1 MIPAG
6 RYIAV
11 RIIAAM
17 EDGCSPEST
26 IATRAPHHAISIAYR
41 PWVHRDPLVF
51 PSFPP
56 QRRASNARKKA
67 GRGRRCQCK

>member
-51 PSFPP
+51 PPSPLRGALHT
-56 QRRASNARKKA
+56 Q
-67 GRGRRCQCK
+67 RGRHTMQ